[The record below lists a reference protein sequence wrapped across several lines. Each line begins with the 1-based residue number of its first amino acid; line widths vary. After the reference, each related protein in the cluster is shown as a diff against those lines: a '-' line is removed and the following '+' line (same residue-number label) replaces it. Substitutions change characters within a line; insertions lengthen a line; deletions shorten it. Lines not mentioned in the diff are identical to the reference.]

1 MIKEYE
7 RFLRLDGTQEA
18 GVLMRGRAVYMICW
32 TLVVTQIINMVF
44 ITYTYKA
51 WTFDHL
57 ISLVACIAVIG
68 FSHLLR
74 YTKIFPLYAA
84 FFSFLIF
91 AGIGASAIPDGTGV
105 NSALLPLLVAG
116 VIMNGFISGWR
127 MVVGYTLCVIAFV
140 WTLYVYT
147 APTPPLGA
155 GYFAARNFQRAVQA
169 TLAFALTSTIIGLF
183 SINMNRLFKMLEES
197 VATSQ
202 KADLAKSQF
211 LANMSHEL
219 RTPLNGVIGM
229 TELLLR
235 TDLDP
240 TQTKYA
246 KIVNGCSEGLV
257 TIINDV
263 LDLSKLDAGKIVT
276 KPVSFN
282 LKEMIVSLLHLH
294 HPAVMKKNL
303 NLYLHYGEDM
313 PVQFLG
319 DESRLRQVTNNLIG
333 NAVKFTNSGAI
344 EVFVQGHMAP
354 DGNFKLSVYVKDT
367 GIGIPKTDL
376 ERVFNRFEQVDSS
389 RSTQTQGTGLG
400 LAISRELVEAMG
412 GTMTVT
418 SEISLGTT
426 FAYSIDLPL
435 CMETTPIAIASE
447 PISPTQIEQRLSA

>member
-7 RFLRLDGTQEA
+7 RFLRLDGSQEA

-32 TLVVTQIINMVF
+32 TLVATQIINLFF
-44 ITYTYKA
+44 ITYTYKE
-51 WTFDHL
+51 WTFDHV
-57 ISLVACIAVIG
+57 ISIAACIAVIG

-74 YTKIFPLYAA
+74 YTKVFPLYAA

-91 AGIGASAIPDGTGV
+91 AGIGASALPDGTGV

-127 MVVGYTLCVIAFV
+127 MVIGYTVCVIGFV
-140 WTLYVYT
+140 WFLYGNT
-147 APTPPLGA
+147 APNPPLGA
-155 GYFAARNFQRAVQA
+155 EFYAARNFQRAVQA

-183 SINMNRLFKMLEES
+183 SFNMNRLFKMLEES
-197 VATSQ
+197 VATSK

-282 LKEMIVSLLHLH
+282 LREMITSLLHLH
-294 HPAVMKKNL
+294 HPAAMKKGL
-303 NLYLHYGEDM
+303 GLYLHYSPDM
-313 PVQFLG
+313 HIQFLG
-319 DESRLRQVTNNLIG
+319 DESRLRQITNNLIG

-344 EVFVQGHMAP
+344 DVFVEGHMAP
-354 DGNFKLSVYVKDT
+354 DGSFKLSVYVKDT
-367 GIGIPKTDL
+367 GIGIPAEDL
-376 ERVFNRFEQVDSS
+376 ERVFQRFEQVDTS
-389 RSTQTQGTGLG
+389 RSTQTQSDG
-400 LAISRELVEAMG
+400 RNYVR
-412 GTMTVT
+412 
-418 SEISLGTT
+418 
-426 FAYSIDLPL
+426 D
-435 CMETTPIAIASE
+435 
-447 PISPTQIEQRLSA
+447 QRDKLRDNIFLLN